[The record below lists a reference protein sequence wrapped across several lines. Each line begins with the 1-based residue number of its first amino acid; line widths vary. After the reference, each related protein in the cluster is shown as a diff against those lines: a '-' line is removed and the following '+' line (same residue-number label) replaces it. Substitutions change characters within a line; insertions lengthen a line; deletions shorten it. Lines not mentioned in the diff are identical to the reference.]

1 MSDEEAQSDKSE
13 IQFSFQEVSLSMRRL
28 VLEYKQSLR
37 LVRQHKARIK
47 AEIERLEEQAKYA
60 TIKEK
65 EQIQQQIAILERDK
79 ILLSGMEGDLLY
91 SIEWMTTA
99 RMPGNRRGAER
110 LSIEQ
115 RTVTLPDDFFNN
127 IAYVEQEE
135 NELDE
140 EKQRI
145 LEELTWDLT
154 ERERDIFS
162 LVKGEGFTLEY
173 AAELLG
179 ISKGTA
185 NKALY
190 RAEKKIEKNLKNL
203 LEEEQK

>member
-1 MSDEEAQSDKSE
+1 M
-13 IQFSFQEVSLSMRRL
+13 SMRRL
-28 VLEYKQSLR
+28 ILEYKQSLR
-37 LVRQHKARIK
+37 LVRKQKEKVKVDINK
-47 AEIERLEEQAKYA
+47 LEKQAKKA
-60 TIKEK
+60 DLLKK
-65 EQIQQQIAILERDK
+65 EQIKQQIAVLERDK
-79 ILLSGMEGDLLY
+79 KLLSDMEGELLY
-91 SIEWMTTA
+91 AIEWMTTA
-99 RMPGNRRGAER
+99 RRPGNRRGAER

-115 RTVTLPDDFFNN
+115 RTVTLPDNFFNN

-140 EKQRI
+140 EKQRL

-154 ERERDIFS
+154 EREKDVFS

-173 AAELLG
+173 VAELLG
-179 ISKGTA
+179 ISIGTA

-203 LEEEQK
+203 LEEVQK

>member
-1 MSDEEAQSDKSE
+1 M
-13 IQFSFQEVSLSMRRL
+13 SMRL
-28 VLEYKQSLR
+28 LILEYKQSLR
-37 LVRQHKARIK
+37 LVRKHREKLKADIK
-47 AEIERLEEQAKYA
+47 KLEKQLKHAS
-60 TIKEK
+60 IKEK
-65 EQIQQQIAILERDK
+65 EYIRQQIAVLKRDES
-79 ILLSGMEGDLLY
+79 LLSSMEGDLLY

-99 RMPGNRRGAER
+99 RRPGNRRGAER

-115 RTVTLPDDFFNN
+115 RTVTLPGDFFNN

-140 EKQRI
+140 EKQRL

-154 ERERDIFS
+154 EREKDVFS
-162 LVKGEGFTLEY
+162 LAKGEGFTLEY
-173 AAELLG
+173 ISELLG

-203 LEEEQK
+203 LENVKK